1 MGILAAEGSV
11 VLLWVTT
18 LAAPEDLV
26 VLDSLLVDVGAL

>member
-11 VLLWVTT
+11 VLLGTT
-18 LAAPEDLV
+18 LAAPEELV